1 MNPDQ
6 KKHALFGL
14 TVICSHA
21 TSEVTPDVAENIDKQ
36 PCFQIEYSSPKKV
49 SVQISLTEGAIFM
62 PKTKAQK
69 IEKVADLTQKLGRAK
84 SVVFA
89 DYQGLTMNQ
98 LSDLRN
104 KLRDI
109 GAELEVTKNTLIKL
123 SLPANYQLPATAL
136 EGPTATLFS
145 YEDEIAPIKILVKAF
160 KDAQKGSVKS
170 GLLNN
175 DILDASV
182 INRLANLP
190 TKLEL
195 QAKLVGSLSS
205 PLYGLVNVLLRNLV
219 YVLNQIKQKKSAVA

>member
-1 MNPDQ
+1 MNSSALV
-6 KKHALFGL
+6 ALFL
-14 TVICSHA
+14 YLLVLSDLEQTKESRR
-21 TSEVTPDVAENIDKQ
+21 
-36 PCFQIEYSSPKKV
+36 
-49 SVQISLTEGAIFM
+49 M

-104 KLRDI
+104 KLRDN
-109 GAELEVTKNTLIKL
+109 GAEFEITKNTLIKL
-123 SLPANYQLPATAL
+123 ALPTTNYKLPTDL

-145 YEDEIAPIKILVKAF
+145 YEDEIAPIKILVKAL
-160 KDAQKGSVKS
+160 KDAQKGAVKL

-175 DILDASV
+175 DILDALA
-182 INRLANLP
+182 ITRLANLP

-205 PLYGLVNVLLRNLV
+205 PLYGMVNVLQGNLRNLV
-219 YVLNQIKQKKSAVA
+219 YALSAVMDKKQREVTQ

>member
-1 MNPDQ
+1 
-6 KKHALFGL
+6 
-14 TVICSHA
+14 
-21 TSEVTPDVAENIDKQ
+21 
-36 PCFQIEYSSPKKV
+36 
-49 SVQISLTEGAIFM
+49 M

-69 IEKVADLTQKLGRAK
+69 IAKVADLTQKLGKAK

-104 KLRDI
+104 KLRDA
-109 GAELEVTKNTLIKL
+109 GAEFEVTKNSLLNIA
-123 SLPANYQLPATAL
+123 LPASSLQVPASSL

-160 KDAQKGSVKS
+160 KDAQKGSVKA

-175 DILDASV
+175 DILDALS
-182 INRLANLP
+182 ITRLANLP

-195 QAKLVGSLSS
+195 QTKMVGSLSS
-205 PLYGLVNVLLRNLV
+205 PLYGLVNVLQGNLRGLV
-219 YVLNQIKQKKSAVA
+219 QALNQVKMQREVN